1 MSFFG
6 FFHSRREQEM
16 RELQRKLDHDLK
28 LKDFF
33 AIKSNVRVNAELEER
48 ESDRKQLQQELADK
62 QLTDLQNIMK
72 EMQVRRRKPPK
83 FHLINECG
91 ASCVTTK
98 LFHLLFTQMFK

>member
-1 MSFFG
+1 
-6 FFHSRREQEM
+6 M

-33 AIKSNVRVNAELEER
+33 AIKGNVRVNAELEER

-72 EMQVRRRKPPK
+72 EIQVCKETNEQNQRET
-83 FHLINECG
+83 FHSMCT
-91 ASCVTTK
+91 V
-98 LFHLLFTQMFK
+98 